1 VLEIPDFAL
10 DSAREQVLA
19 LPVNFALVELVRS
32 LAVIPDTD
40 HAKVTVGTD
49 ASDLDVAARGERLF
63 VAQFLGY
70 RKVVLRGHSR
80 VVFE

>member
-1 VLEIPDFAL
+1 
-10 DSAREQVLA
+10 
-19 LPVNFALVELVRS
+19 
-32 LAVIPDTD
+32 
-40 HAKVTVGTD
+40 
-49 ASDLDVAARGERLF
+49 LDVAARGERLF